1 MLRQPTFAFRSE
13 VDKELANC
21 KTAKVPEPQIKLNK
35 PKNIKPATPE
45 MQSFSQSCWKGSFI
59 LRQPTF
65 ASCSE
70 VDEELANCKMAKLPN
85 FRSNKT
91 NTNFLAYNSR
101 STITCLVMLE
111 G

>member
-45 MQSFSQSCWKGSFI
+45 MQ
-59 LRQPTF
+59 
-65 ASCSE
+65 
-70 VDEELANCKMAKLPN
+70 
-85 FRSNKT
+85 
-91 NTNFLAYNSR
+91 
-101 STITCLVMLE
+101 
-111 G
+111 